1 MEEIT
6 SKFAIDTLKLMI
18 AYCVKH
24 SEADNNMLR
33 AWGNAVNT
41 LEKRIVTLDEK
52 TNGDIILSMFETAQ
66 IYGSDDEKIIL
77 CIDNNYYQKFDK
89 KWWNSPYE
97 EKDVIKNEDKYI
109 KHIYQV
115 KYGYVDAPEEEVI
128 KTFSSKE
135 KAEKYK
141 VEVENS
147 DDFKNNCYHRVFV
160 DKFVVE

>member
-97 EKDVIKNEDKYI
+97 EKDVIKNEGKYI

-128 KTFSSKE
+128 KTFSL
-135 KAEKYK
+135 
-141 VEVENS
+141 
-147 DDFKNNCYHRVFV
+147 
-160 DKFVVE
+160 